1 MRKSINHY
9 LNRKLTALFAVT
21 LFLVGP
27 NLSIAQVFCDV
38 DTPFFVVDLSASPT
52 MQWISPAVVRDGEC
66 CGGGAN
72 QVNCIEFAIIL
83 NPNAIGI
90 NFAVASGA
98 NPGGALFYQV
108 NCNGIPVSSGFDP
121 VVCLDGP
128 GPHYISY
135 CKVGNNTNTY
145 SITSVPGP
153 FVSDDIITAEGCS
166 QDLSIGGA
174 DAGSAVWNSIS
185 PGAYGQYNN
194 LLSNQAQTVNGTSGV
209 PFTGFEDVLVT
220 PTLGSPATIQY
231 EVCAIVTGSCMTD
244 PFCDTISVTVVPELF
259 VNITPAPPYLCF
271 GQPFETLT
279 ANVVGGLAP
288 YSYLWSNGETTP
300 SINVTSL
307 GNYSVTVTDATGCP
321 VAFDQTT
328 VIEFVNPITA
338 NAGPDLTVCEAISS
352 NVQINGV
359 VTGVTTGIWSGG
371 TGTYS
376 TSTTDLSLEY
386 TLSPAEILAGS
397 VTLTLT
403 TTNNGTC
410 PADSDEVT
418 ITVSE
423 MSAFLENFADVTCFG
438 GASGSA
444 LINATGG
451 VAPYS
456 YSLNGAPGVASNSF
470 TGLTAGPY
478 TVIISDAVGCSAEV
492 NFVISQPA
500 QLTFVPVTQ
509 NISCFGLCDGEIT
522 VNAAGGTLP
531 YMYSGNNGTTFNA
544 SNIISNLCAGIT
556 GVVVQD
562 ANGCLTNLNVN
573 VTQPA
578 QLTASYTLTNPVCHD
593 DCNGEVS
600 VNAAG
605 GTPAYEYSANG
616 GAFQPSLDLTG
627 LCSGNNTILV
637 QDANGCQV
645 SSVQNL
651 VNPPDFN
658 IDTVYTAPSFCGF
671 NNGSLEVIADGL
683 NGPFTYSM
691 DGGPSQLTGEYTNLF
706 AGAYSFVATDAL
718 GCQAQ
723 GFFGVNDIEMDGI
736 IIEITDALCYGGA
749 DGYIE
754 VINSSGINPIT
765 YELDNNGAPQASG
778 IFMDVSLGSH
788 IVTITDN
795 GACIFT
801 LPFTI
806 NEPDEIQFTVSS
818 TETSCFG
825 GSDGTITIANVTGGV
840 GTYEYSIDGVAYQAS
855 PTFTGLPAG
864 LYDAYVMDTNACVIS
879 VPIEVVEPTPV
890 DFEFS
895 VIDLTCFN
903 NSTGVIQLAAS
914 GGNGGYTYSNNNG
927 GSFQPGSTFFGLPA
941 GNYDI
946 VVQDVTGCT
955 ASGLVTITEPPL
967 LTSGYA
973 SVPVTC
979 FGTCDGE
986 ISFTAAGGTPIYM
999 YSVNNGVNFTINPD
1013 ISGLCAGTYDL
1024 QVVDDNGCL
1033 ITSTIDVTTPT
1044 QVEVVGVSSP
1054 STCGLANG
1062 EIEASANGGIP
1073 GYTYS
1078 IDDITYDMN
1087 NIFGGLL
1094 TNSYTI
1100 YAMDDNGC
1108 VASTDVIVDTEPS
1121 PVITGTSSA
1130 NATCFDE
1137 CDGEIIINSA
1147 GGTGVVQ
1154 YSIGGAYQ
1162 LSNVFSGLC
1171 DGFYD
1176 LSVIDDNGCVT
1187 NAAGQIEI
1195 TEPTPIAFST
1205 QFGDL
1210 LCFENETGLI
1220 EISANGGTPNYF
1232 YSNDNGNT
1240 IQLNPAFYF
1249 LEAQTYDIIV
1259 EDANGCQAIAQVTL
1273 GQPPL
1278 MEITDISATDAVCFS
1293 YCDGLAEAFATGG
1306 TIDTDYNYYWYID
1319 TMSIGVDV
1327 NPITDLCAELY
1338 NAVVIDANGCWDAL
1352 DFQINEPVPMV
1363 IDSIQYTDPLCFE
1376 SCDGTIEVF
1385 SSNAVQYSFDGGT
1398 TFNASSTATDLCEGP
1413 YYIAVQDAD
1422 GCLAYDSSS
1431 VILIHPDLLT
1441 VVAGPDST
1449 ICPGTVTDIFAQ
1461 ANGGTGTYIYHW
1473 DNGIDA
1479 QSQSV
1484 SPAMNTVYIVTAED
1498 ENGCIS
1504 VGDTTVIRLHD
1515 ALAITVSNDTT
1526 VCPGSTVTLNSIVD
1540 FGEPDYTYN
1549 WSTSGSTISTNS
1561 STVVSPSE
1569 TTSYSVEVTDFC
1581 TTVTET
1587 VIVNTFFTPEVTFA
1601 ASEQDGCSPMTVT
1614 ITPTID
1620 PSIFNGD
1627 CIWTFSDGTQL
1638 AGCGS
1643 VTGTFEN
1650 TGCYEVTFMGTSING
1665 CDLEGYGEDVFC
1677 VHPDPVAN
1685 FTYSPEDPTYI
1696 ESHVEFTNYS
1706 NGADFSNWTFTGYGT
1721 STETNPYVVFNNS
1734 NAGDTI
1740 YACLVVSTIHGC
1752 TDDIC
1757 QPIVMVEP
1765 YVIYVPN
1772 TFTPDGDAHN
1782 NTFGPVFPPNYELSG
1797 YSLQIFNRW
1806 GQLIFESRDVDFG
1819 WDGTYKGQKC
1829 QDGTYTWKVSAEDV
1843 KGKQKY
1849 QYVGHVN
1856 IIR

>member
-1 MRKSINHY
+1 MKKSVLYSLMSKIS
-9 LNRKLTALFAVT
+9 AT
-21 LFLVGP
+21 LVVVMFTIGS
-27 NLSIAQVFCDV
+27 NISNAQVFCDG
-38 DTPFFVVDLSASPT
+38 DTPFFVVDLSSSPT
-52 MQWISPAVVRDGEC
+52 LQWISPAVVRDGEC

-83 NPNAIGI
+83 HPDAIGI
-90 NFAVASGA
+90 NFEVFSGA

-108 NCNGIPVSSGFDP
+108 NCNGVPVSSGFDP

-135 CKVGNNTNTY
+135 CKVGNNTNEY

-153 FVSDDIITAEGCS
+153 YVSDDIVTAEGCS

-185 PGAYGQYNN
+185 PGAYGQYND
-194 LLSNQAQTVNGTSGV
+194 LLSDQAQTVNGTSGV

-220 PTLGSPATIQY
+220 PTVGSPGTIQY
-231 EVCAIVTGSCMTD
+231 EVCAVVTGSCMTD
-244 PFCDTISVTVVPELF
+244 PFCDTVSVTVVPELD

-279 ANVVGGLAP
+279 ANVTGGLAP
-288 YSYLWSNGETTP
+288 YSYLWSNGETTS

-307 GNYSVTVTDATGCP
+307 GTYSVTVTDATGCP
-321 VAFDQTT
+321 VAFDETT

-338 NAGPDLTVCEAISS
+338 DAGPDLTVCEAISS
-352 NVQINGV
+352 NVQVNGS
-359 VTGVTTGIWSGG
+359 VTGVTTGVWSGG

-376 TSTTDLSLEY
+376 TSATDLSLEY

-410 PADSDEVT
+410 PPDSDQVT

-423 MSAFLENFADVTCFG
+423 MSAFLENFEDVTCFG

-456 YSLNGAPGVASNSF
+456 YSLNGAPGVASNFFS
-470 TGLTAGPY
+470 GLSAGAY
-478 TVIISDAVGCSAEV
+478 TVIISDAVGCSGQV
-492 NFVISQPA
+492 DFTISEPA

-509 NISCFGLCDGEIT
+509 NISCFGVCDGEIT
-522 VNAAGGTLP
+522 VNAAGGTPP
-531 YMYSGNNGTTFNA
+531 YMYSGNNGATFNP
-544 SNIISNLCAGIT
+544 SNILSNLCAGIT

-578 QLTASYTLTNPVCHD
+578 ELTASYTVTDPICHD

-600 VNAAG
+600 VTAAG

-616 GAFQPSLDLTG
+616 GAFQPGLDLTG

-645 SSVQNL
+645 SSIENL
-651 VNPPDFN
+651 INPPPFQ

-671 NNGSLEVIADGL
+671 NNGSIEVIADGL

-691 DGGPSQLTGEYTNLF
+691 EGGLGQPTGEYTNLF

-718 GCQAQ
+718 GCQAE

-736 IIEITDALCYGGA
+736 IIEITDALCFGGA

-765 YELDNNGAPQASG
+765 FELDNNGAPQASG
-778 IFMDVSLGSH
+778 IFLDVPIGSH

-818 TETSCFG
+818 TEISCFG
-825 GSDGTITIANVTGGV
+825 GSDGTVTIENVTGGV

-855 PTFTGLPAG
+855 PTFTGLSVG
-864 LYDAYVMDTNACVIS
+864 MYDAYVMDTNGCVIS
-879 VPIEVVEPTPV
+879 VPVEVFEPTPV
-890 DFEFS
+890 DFDFL
-895 VIDLTCFN
+895 VNDLTCFAN
-903 NSTGVIQLAAS
+903 NSGVIQLSAS
-914 GGNGGYTYSNNNG
+914 GGNGGYTYSNDNG
-927 GSFQPGSTFFGLPA
+927 ATFQAGSTFFGLAA

-955 ASGLVTITEPPL
+955 ASGVVVVNEPPL

-999 YSVNNGVNFTINPD
+999 YSVDNGLNFTVNPD
-1013 ISGLCAGTYDL
+1013 ITGLCAGTYNL
-1024 QVVDDNGCL
+1024 QVIDDNGCMV
-1033 ITSTIDVTTPT
+1033 TSTIDVTSPT
-1044 QVEVVGVSSP
+1044 QVEAFGVSSP

-1062 EIEASANGGIP
+1062 EIDASAIGGIP

-1078 IDDITYDMN
+1078 IDDITYGAG

-1094 TNSYTI
+1094 TDSYTI
-1100 YAMDDNGC
+1100 YAMDANGC
-1108 VASTDVIVDTEPS
+1108 IANVDVIVDTEPS
-1121 PVITGTSSA
+1121 PVITGTSTANTSC
-1130 NATCFDE
+1130 NAT
-1137 CDGEIIINSA
+1137 CDGEITITSA

-1171 DGFYD
+1171 AGFYD
-1176 LSVIDDNGCVT
+1176 LSIIDDNGCVT
-1187 NAAGQIEI
+1187 NAANQIEI
-1195 TEPTPIAFST
+1195 TEPSPIAFST
-1205 QFGDL
+1205 TFSDL

-1220 EISANGGTPNYF
+1220 EISASGGTPNYF
-1232 YSNDNGNT
+1232 YSNDNGAT
-1240 IQLNPAFYF
+1240 IQINPAFYF
-1249 LEAQTYDIIV
+1249 LDAQTYDIIV
-1259 EDANGCQAIAQVTL
+1259 EDANGCQAIAQITL

-1278 MEITDISATDAVCFS
+1278 MEITDITPTDAVCFS
-1293 YCDGLAEAFATGG
+1293 YCDGFAEALAAGG
-1306 TIDTDYNYYWYID
+1306 TIDTDYNYYWYQD
-1319 TMSIGVDV
+1319 TTSIGVDV

-1338 NAVVIDANGCWDAL
+1338 NAVVVDANGCWDAL
-1352 DFQINEPVPMV
+1352 DFQIDEPVPMV
-1363 IDSIQYTDPLCFE
+1363 IDSIDYTDPLCFE

-1385 SSNAVQYSFDGGT
+1385 SSTAVQYSFDGGA
-1398 TFNASSTATDLCEGP
+1398 TFNGSSTAIDLCEGP

-1422 GCLAYDSSS
+1422 GCLAYDSTS
-1431 VILIHPDLLT
+1431 VILVDPELLT

-1449 ICPGTVTDIFAQ
+1449 ICPGTFGVLHAEAD
-1461 ANGGTGTYIYHW
+1461 GGTGSYIYHW
-1473 DNGIDA
+1473 DNGVDA
-1479 QSQSV
+1479 QSQAV
-1484 SPAMNTVYIVTAED
+1484 SPPVNTIFTVTVED

-1504 VGDTTVIRLHD
+1504 VADQTEFFVYE
-1515 ALAITVSNDTT
+1515 ALAIRVSNDTT
-1526 VCPGSTVTLNSIVD
+1526 VCPESAVVLNSNVIA
-1540 FGEPDYTYN
+1540 GEPNYTYN
-1549 WSTSGSTISTNS
+1549 WSQEGATIGINPSQNVNPAENS
-1561 STVVSPSE
+1561 IYV
-1569 TTSYSVEVTDFC
+1569 VEVTDFC
-1581 TTVTET
+1581 TTVVDT
-1587 VIVNTFFTPEVTFA
+1587 VVVNTFFAPEVTFA
-1601 ASEQDGCSPMTVT
+1601 ATEQDGCTPMTVT
-1614 ITPTID
+1614 LEPTID
-1620 PSIFNGD
+1620 PSILAGD
-1627 CIWTFSDGTQL
+1627 CFWTFSDGTQL
-1638 AGCGS
+1638 NGCGS

-1650 TGCYEVTFMGTSING
+1650 LGCYEVTFSGTSVDG
-1665 CDLEGYGEDVFC
+1665 CALEGYGEEVFC
-1677 VHPDPVAN
+1677 VHPNPVAN
-1685 FTYSPEDPTYI
+1685 FSFSPENPTYI
-1696 ESHVEFTNYS
+1696 ESLVDFINYS
-1706 NGADFSNWTFTGYGT
+1706 NGADFSDWTFSGYGT
-1721 STETNPYVVFNNS
+1721 STETHPSVVFFES

-1740 YACLVVSTIHGC
+1740 YACLQVSTIYGC
-1752 TDDIC
+1752 TDEIC
-1757 QPIVMVEP
+1757 HPIVMIEP
-1765 YVIYVPN
+1765 YVMYTPN
-1772 TFTPDGDAHN
+1772 TFTPDGDEYN
-1782 NTFGPVFPPNYELSG
+1782 NTFGPVFPPNYEVSDYTML
-1797 YSLQIFNRW
+1797 IFDRW
-1806 GQLIFESRDVDFG
+1806 GEVIFETHDVDFG
-1819 WDGTYKGQKC
+1819 WDGTYNGRPC
-1829 QDGTYTWKVSAEDV
+1829 QDGTYTWKISVADSQDH
-1843 KGKQKY
+1843 KHN
-1849 QYVGHVN
+1849 YVGHVN
-1856 IIR
+1856 IIK